1 MARKAPGD
9 AALRWADMTADGTEQ
24 NHRHLGGQ
32 QGRELLARVESD
44 AESIAARIA
53 DELLA
58 TIPGYE
64 GVSVEALA
72 ASAKRNFAMSI
83 RTIQNGREPSPE
95 DVPEAD
101 DLAYERL
108 EQGVPLGSLL
118 SGFRRSMV
126 EVMRSLVAL
135 SYEYRVSSE
144 LMLEWS
150 TLLWSLGDVFA
161 TRATAVYRDREIDV
175 AIADSARRSEWI
187 GRAVAGRSG
196 TAELLWGAAMYD
208 VPNEIPISVFAAAA
222 GADTGSESESRLQ
235 DWARR
240 SGVRILS
247 TVQSNAVVGIVI
259 GEPDLDIKGPGF
271 PVGLGGPAPLSD
283 LSEAFA
289 EASLV
294 LRAAEDLGIRK
305 VVDAECLSWRLALH
319 RSPETTDLL
328 RRRYLD
334 PLRETGPFAQELV
347 ESVRAYLNNRM
358 NAPAAAKSIP
368 VHVNTLRYRL
378 RRFEELTG
386 ADLGDV
392 ESLIEISWVLADRSV
407 YPNKK

>member
-1 MARKAPGD
+1 
-9 AALRWADMTADGTEQ
+9 MTADGTGQ
-24 NHRHLGGQ
+24 DRKHLGGQ

-64 GVSVEALA
+64 GVNVEALA

-83 RTIQNGREPSPE
+83 RTIQAGREPEPE

-101 DLAYERL
+101 ELAYERL

-118 SGFRRSMV
+118 SGFRRSMA
-126 EVMRSLVAL
+126 EIMRSMVAL
-135 SYEYRVSSE
+135 SYEYRVSPE

-187 GRAVAGRSG
+187 GRAVAGRSS

-208 VPNEIPISVFAAAA
+208 VPSEVPISVLAAAA
-222 GADTGSESESRLQ
+222 GAETGSEPETRLQ
-235 DWARR
+235 DWAKR
-240 SGVRILS
+240 SGVRVLS
-247 TVQSNAVVGIVI
+247 TVQSNAVVGIVV
-259 GEPDLDIKGPGF
+259 GEPDLDISGPGF
-271 PVGLGGPAPLSD
+271 TVGLGGPAPLGD
-283 LSEAFA
+283 LREAFA
-289 EASLV
+289 EATLV
-294 LRAAEDLGIRK
+294 LRAAESLGIRK

-334 PLRETGPFAQELV
+334 PLRESGPFAQELV
-347 ESVRAYLNNRM
+347 ESVRAYLSNRM
-358 NAPAAAKSIP
+358 NSPAAARSIP

-392 ESLIEISWVLADRSV
+392 ESLVEVSWVLADRSV
-407 YPNKK
+407 YPRK